1 MFRRILVPLDGS
13 TFSELALPWARA
25 LALCNDGE
33 IVLVRVDETY
43 EPPPGVFVSATV
55 LPEVLS
61 LGVGEYLQQHEMRLR
76 QAGIRASSAV
86 LEGRIADAI
95 VRHAR
100 EVGADVIVMCTHGRT
115 GLQRI
120 LLGSV
125 AEYVAKHAPCPVM
138 LVRPAEWQNGS

>member
-13 TFSELALPWARA
+13 TFSELALSYARA
-25 LALCNDGE
+25 LALCSEGE

-43 EPPPGVFVSATV
+43 EPPVGVFVPVTV
-55 LPEVLS
+55 LPEAVTLN
-61 LGVGEYLQQHEMRLR
+61 VGEYLQQHEMRLR

-86 LEGRIADAI
+86 LEGRVADAI

-100 EVGADVIVMCTHGRT
+100 EVGADVIVMCTHGRS
-115 GLQRI
+115 GLQRV

-125 AEYVAKHAPCPVM
+125 AEQVVKRAPCPVM
-138 LVRPAEWQNGS
+138 LIRPRDWPETA